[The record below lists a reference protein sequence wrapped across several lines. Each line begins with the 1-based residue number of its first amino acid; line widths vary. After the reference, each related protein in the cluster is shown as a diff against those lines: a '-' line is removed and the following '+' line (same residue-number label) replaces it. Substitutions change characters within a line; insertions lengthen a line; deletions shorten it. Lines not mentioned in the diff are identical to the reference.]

1 VTSGLNINEIV
12 MPAIEPEL
20 QALRE
25 NLNDMLSMVK
35 NQIERCIEA
44 IKKQDAD
51 IARKVIDDE
60 KKVNVQELAI
70 DRDCENI
77 LALYTPVATDLRL
90 VLATLKITNDLERIG
105 DGAESLAKVLA
116 GDLSKKEY
124 KWMDAMNFLPM
135 LDVLVSMLKEMG
147 NALRKEDTK
156 PALKAVKKDEDLN
169 DYFKKAIKT
178 TAELINRNPDDARSI
193 LTLLLLVRNLERS
206 GDLTKNIAEEI
217 VFQIEARVLKHK
229 GTRK

>member
-1 VTSGLNINEIV
+1 MV
-12 MPAIEPEL
+12 AIEPEL

-35 NQIERCIEA
+35 SQLEKCMEA
-44 IKKQDAD
+44 IEKQDAD
-51 IARKVIDDE
+51 IAQKVLDDE
-60 KKVNVQELAI
+60 RKINIQELAI

-90 VLATLKITNDLERIG
+90 VLAALKITNDLERIG
-105 DGAESLAKVLA
+105 DSAKSLAKVLT
-116 GDLSKKEY
+116 GDPGKKEY
-124 KWMDAMNFLPM
+124 KWMDALKFVPM

-147 NALRKEDTK
+147 TALRKEDTK
-156 PALKAVKKDEDLN
+156 PALKAVKKDADLN

-178 TAELINRNPDDARSI
+178 TTELVVKYPDDAKTI
-193 LTLLLLVRNLERS
+193 LTLLLMARNLERS

-217 VFQIEARVLKHK
+217 VFQIEARVVKHK
-229 GTRK
+229 GKK